1 MKSLFV
7 VMPFQVALQVDLD
20 VYDQLS
26 FAALEVFG
34 DRKPLLSE
42 KKKKKSQITN
52 TCWSH

>member
-7 VMPFQVALQVDLD
+7 VMPFKVALQVDLD

-34 DRKPLLSE
+34 DKKPLLSE
-42 KKKKKSQITN
+42 KKKKESN
-52 TCWSH
+52 N